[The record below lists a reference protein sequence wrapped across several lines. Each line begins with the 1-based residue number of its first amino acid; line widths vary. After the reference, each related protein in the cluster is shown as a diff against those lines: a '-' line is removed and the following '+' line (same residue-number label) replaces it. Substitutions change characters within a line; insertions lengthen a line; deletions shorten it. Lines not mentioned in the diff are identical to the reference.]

1 MANKLYN
8 DTSVKAIA
16 DAIRAKNGTTNTYTI
31 GEMAGAINDIPTGGS
46 DVNAKFFTFSS
57 PEAVA
62 NKNVKII
69 SADPDVAAHYTD
81 PNAMITVRKMTN
93 NSTNGL
99 VFLMNSNH
107 TFGNNT
113 GVYMNY
119 NVTAETSSNAAAP
132 IKTNLATESNAISV
146 FCNSSGDVFVH
157 CNRQQNNFGG
167 AEYLI
172 TFTW

>member
-8 DTSVKAIA
+8 DTNVKAIA

-31 GEMAGAINDIPTGGS
+31 GEMAGAINDIPIGE
-46 DVNAKFFTFSS
+46 VNAKFFTFSS

-62 NKNVKII
+62 NQSVKIV

-93 NSTNGL
+93 NSTMGL
-99 VFLMNSNH
+99 VFVMNSNH
-107 TFGNNT
+107 LFANNT
-113 GVYMNY
+113 GVYMNFTG
-119 NVTAETSSNAAAP
+119 TANAAAP
-132 IKTNLATESNAISV
+132 IKTNLSTETDAISI
-146 FCNSSGDVFVH
+146 FCNSSGDIFVH
-157 CNRQQNNFGG
+157 CNRTNNNFGG
-167 AEYLI
+167 ADYII

>member
-31 GEMAGAINDIPTGGS
+31 GEMAGAINNIPTGA
-46 DVNAKFFTFSS
+46 VNAKFFTFSS
-57 PEAVA
+57 PEPVA
-62 NKNVKII
+62 NQNVKII
-69 SADPDVAAHYTD
+69 SADPDIAAHYTD

-93 NSTNGL
+93 NNTNGL

-119 NVTAETSSNAAAP
+119 NLNANAAQP
-132 IKTNLATESNAISV
+132 IKTNLATETNYMSI

-167 AEYLI
+167 ANYLI

>member
-31 GEMAGAINDIPTGGS
+31 AEMAGAINDIPTS
-46 DVNAKFFTFSS
+46 DANIKIFTFSS
-57 PEAVA
+57 AEAVA
-62 NKNVKII
+62 NQNVKIV

-93 NSTNGL
+93 NNTNGL
-99 VFLMNSNH
+99 VILMNSNH
-107 TFGNNT
+107 LFGNNY
-113 GVYMNY
+113 GVYMNL
-119 NVTAETSSNAAAP
+119 NVTADGTTNAAAP

-157 CNRQQNNFGG
+157 CNRLQNNFGG
-167 AEYLI
+167 ADYLI

>member
-31 GEMAGAINDIPTGGS
+31 AEMAGAINDIPTG

-57 PEAVA
+57 AEPVA
-62 NKNVKII
+62 NQTVKIV

-93 NSTNGL
+93 NSTMGL

-107 TFGNNT
+107 LFANNT
-113 GVYMNY
+113 GVYMNFSG
-119 NVTAETSSNAAAP
+119 TANAAAP
-132 IKTNLATESNAISV
+132 IKTNLATETDAISI
-146 FCNSSGDVFVH
+146 FCNSTGDIFVH
-157 CNRQQNNFGG
+157 CNRTNNNFGG
-167 AEYLI
+167 ADYLI

>member
-31 GEMAGAINDIPTGGS
+31 GEMAGAINNIPTG

-57 PEAVA
+57 AEPVA
-62 NKNVKII
+62 NQNVKIV

-93 NSTNGL
+93 NSTMGL

-107 TFGNNT
+107 LFANNT
-113 GVYMNY
+113 GVYMNFSGS
-119 NVTAETSSNAAAP
+119 ANAAAP
-132 IKTNLATESNAISV
+132 IKTNLATETDSISI
-146 FCNSSGDVFVH
+146 FCNSSGDIFVH
-157 CNRQQNNFGG
+157 CNRTNNNFGG
-167 AEYLI
+167 ADYLI

>member
-16 DAIRAKNGTTNTYTI
+16 DAIRAKNGKTDTYTI
-31 GEMAGAINDIPTGGS
+31 GEMAGAINDISTGE
-46 DVNAKFFTFSS
+46 VNAKFFTFSS
-57 PEAVA
+57 AESVA
-62 NKNVKII
+62 NQTVKIV

-93 NSTNGL
+93 NSTMGL
-99 VFLMNSNH
+99 AFLMNSNH
-107 TFGNNT
+107 PFANNT

-119 NVTAETSSNAAAP
+119 SGSANAAAP
-132 IKTNLATESNAISV
+132 IKTNLATETDYISI
-146 FCNSSGDVFVH
+146 FCNSSGDIFVH
-157 CNRQQNNFGG
+157 CNRTNNNFGG
-167 AEYLI
+167 ADYLI

>member
-31 GEMAGAINDIPTGGS
+31 GEMAGAINDIPTGS
-46 DVNAKFFTFSS
+46 NVNAKFFTFSS
-57 PEAVA
+57 AEPVA
-62 NKNVKII
+62 NQNVKIV

-93 NSTNGL
+93 NSTFGL

-113 GVYMNY
+113 GVYMNF
-119 NVTAETSSNAAAP
+119 TGSANAAAP
-132 IKTNLATESNAISV
+132 IKTNLATETDSISI

-157 CNRQQNNFGG
+157 CNRTNNNFGG
-167 AEYLI
+167 ADYII

>member
-16 DAIRAKNGTTNTYTI
+16 DAIRAKNGTTNTYNI
-31 GEMAGAINDIPTGGS
+31 SEMAGAINDIPTS
-46 DVNAKFFTFSS
+46 NVNAKFFTFSS
-57 PEAVA
+57 AEPVA
-62 NKNVKII
+62 NQNVKIV
-69 SADPDVAAHYTD
+69 SADPDIAAHYTD

-93 NSTNGL
+93 NNSNGL
-99 VFLMNSNH
+99 VFIMNGNH
-107 TFGNNT
+107 VFGNKC

-119 NVTAETSSNAAAP
+119 NMNANAAQP
-132 IKTNLATESNAISV
+132 INTNLATETDYISI

-167 AEYLI
+167 ADYLI

>member
-31 GEMAGAINDIPTGGS
+31 AEMAGAINDIPTGGS
-46 DVNAKFFTFSS
+46 SVNAKFFTFSS
-57 PEAVA
+57 AEAVA
-62 NKNVKII
+62 NQNVKII
-69 SADPDVAAHYTD
+69 SADPDIAAHHTD

-99 VFLMNSNH
+99 VFLMNGNH
-107 TFGNNT
+107 TFGDGH

-119 NVTAETSSNAAAP
+119 ITGPDGTNNAAAP
-132 IKTNLATESNAISV
+132 IKTNLSTESNAISI

-157 CNRQQNNFGG
+157 CNRLQNNFGG
-167 AEYLI
+167 ADYLI

>member
-31 GEMAGAINDIPTGGS
+31 GEMAGAINDIQTGE
-46 DVNAKFFTFSS
+46 VNAKFFTFSS
-57 PEAVA
+57 PEPVA
-62 NKNVKII
+62 NQNVKII
-69 SADPDVAAHYTD
+69 SADPDIAAHYTD

-107 TFGNNT
+107 LFANNT

-119 NVTAETSSNAAAP
+119 NLNANAAQP
-132 IKTNLATESNAISV
+132 IKNNLSTETDYISI

-167 AEYLI
+167 ADYLI

>member
-8 DTSVKAIA
+8 DTSVKDIA

-31 GEMAGAINDIPTGGS
+31 GEMAGAINDIPTGE
-46 DVNAKFFTFSS
+46 VNAKFFTFSS
-57 PEAVA
+57 AEPVA
-62 NKNVKII
+62 NQNVKIV

-93 NSTNGL
+93 NSKFGL

-107 TFGNNT
+107 KFGNDY
-113 GVYMNY
+113 GVYMNFSGS
-119 NVTAETSSNAAAP
+119 ANAASP
-132 IKTNLATESNAISV
+132 IITNLATETDSISI

-157 CNRQQNNFGG
+157 CNRTNNNFGG
-167 AEYLI
+167 ADYII

>member
-31 GEMAGAINDIPTGGS
+31 GEMAGAINDIPTG

-57 PEAVA
+57 AEPVA
-62 NKNVKII
+62 NQNVKIV

-93 NSTNGL
+93 NSTQGL
-99 VFLMNSNH
+99 AFIMNSNH
-107 TFGNNT
+107 TFGNNN
-113 GVYMNY
+113 GVYMNFSGS
-119 NVTAETSSNAAAP
+119 ANAAAP
-132 IKTNLATESNAISV
+132 IKNNLATETDSISI

-157 CNRQQNNFGG
+157 CNRTNNNFGG
-167 AEYLI
+167 ADYLI

>member
-31 GEMAGAINDIPTGGS
+31 AEMAGAINDIPTGN
-46 DVNAKFFTFSS
+46 VNAKFFTFSS

-62 NKNVKII
+62 NQNVKIV
-69 SADPDVAAHYTD
+69 SADPDIAAHYTD
-81 PNAMITVRKMTN
+81 SNAMITVRKMTN

-107 TFGNNT
+107 IFGNNT

-119 NVTAETSSNAAAP
+119 NVGDNTTANAAAP
-132 IKTNLATESNAISV
+132 IKTNLATESNAISI

-157 CNRQQNNFGG
+157 CNRLQNNFGG
-167 AEYLI
+167 ADYLI

>member
-31 GEMAGAINDIPTGGS
+31 GEMAGAINDIPTGG
-46 DVNAKFFTFSS
+46 VNAKFFTFSS
-57 PEAVA
+57 AEPVA
-62 NKNVKII
+62 NQNVKIV

-93 NSTNGL
+93 NSTMGL
-99 VFLMNSNH
+99 VFLMNGNH
-107 TFGNNT
+107 VFANNT

-119 NVTAETSSNAAAP
+119 SGSANAAAP
-132 IKTNLATESNAISV
+132 IKTNLATETDSISI
-146 FCNSSGDVFVH
+146 FCNSSGDIFVH
-157 CNRQQNNFGG
+157 CNRTNNNFGG
-167 AEYLI
+167 ADYII

>member
-31 GEMAGAINDIPTGGS
+31 GEMAGAINDIPTGG
-46 DVNAKFFTFSS
+46 VNAKFFTFSS
-57 PEAVA
+57 AEPVA
-62 NKNVKII
+62 NQSVKIV

-93 NSTNGL
+93 NSTFGL
-99 VFLMNSNH
+99 VIIMNSNH
-107 TFGNNT
+107 KFGNDY
-113 GVYMNY
+113 GVYMNFSG
-119 NVTAETSSNAAAP
+119 TANSAAP
-132 IKTNLATESNAISV
+132 IKTNLSTETDAISI
-146 FCNSSGDVFVH
+146 FCNSSGDIFVH
-157 CNRQQNNFGG
+157 CNRTNNNFGG
-167 AEYLI
+167 ADYLI

>member
-31 GEMAGAINDIPTGGS
+31 SEMAGAINDIPTGG
-46 DVNAKFFTFSS
+46 VNAKFFTFSS
-57 PEAVA
+57 LEAVA
-62 NKNVKII
+62 NQTVKIV

-107 TFGNNT
+107 QFGNNC

-119 NVTAETSSNAAAP
+119 IVGADGNSNAAAP
-132 IKTNLATESNAISV
+132 IKTNLATETNSISI

-157 CNRQQNNFGG
+157 CNRLQNNFGG
-167 AEYLI
+167 ADYLI

>member
-31 GEMAGAINDIPTGGS
+31 GEMAGAINDIPTGE
-46 DVNAKFFTFSS
+46 VNAKFFTFSS
-57 PEAVA
+57 AEPVA
-62 NKNVKII
+62 NQNVKIV

-107 TFGNNT
+107 QFGNNY
-113 GVYMNY
+113 GVYMNL
-119 NVTAETSSNAAAP
+119 NITAEVSANAAAP
-132 IKTNLATESNAISV
+132 IKTNLSTETDAISI
-146 FCNSSGDVFVH
+146 FCNSSGDIFVH
-157 CNRQQNNFGG
+157 CIRLQNNFGG
-167 AEYLI
+167 ADYLI

>member
-31 GEMAGAINDIPTGGS
+31 DEMAGAINDIPTGE
-46 DVNAKFFTFSS
+46 VNAKFFTFSS
-57 PEAVA
+57 AEPVA
-62 NKNVKII
+62 NQNIKIV

-93 NSTNGL
+93 NSTMGL
-99 VFLMNSNH
+99 VFVMNSNH

-113 GVYMNY
+113 GVYMNFSG
-119 NVTAETSSNAAAP
+119 TANAAAP
-132 IKTNLATESNAISV
+132 IKTNLATEIDAISI
-146 FCNSSGDVFVH
+146 FCNSSGDIFVH
-157 CNRQQNNFGG
+157 CNRTNNNFGG
-167 AEYLI
+167 ADYII